1 VISVVP
7 LDFLGQGALIE
18 PKHPKLHDAAMSYC
32 LRELAKGK
40 DVDFSKLNKVWVGLK
55 DEEVFGVCG
64 YVMRADIPLI
74 RATDTEVLRAMVK
87 RMNSF
92 FSDSGIRGQDVFIY
106 IGDEKPEQRCP
117 AWKDVL
123 KEFGA
128 KSAQRFSAEV
138 K

>member
-1 VISVVP
+1 MISVIP

-18 PKHPKLHDAAMSYC
+18 PKHPKLHDAAVSYC

-40 DVDFSKLNKVWVGLK
+40 DVDFSKFAKVWVGLK
-55 DEEVFGVCG
+55 DEEVFGVAG
-64 YVMRADIPLI
+64 YVLRPDVPLF
-74 RATDTEVLRAMVK
+74 RATDTDVLRALAQ
-87 RMNSF
+87 RMNNF
-92 FSDSGIRGQDVFIY
+92 FADSGVRGQEAFLY

-117 AWKDVL
+117 AWKTVL

-128 KSAQRFSAEV
+128 TSAQRFAIEV